1 MENINIITIFL
12 TLLFF
17 IVIVVYI
24 QPSKVKPITIQTV
37 PIIATSTQGET
48 QISSFCINRIFGE
61 WEYINK
67 RCGTTDGKQR
77 TTLFADK
84 RSRQITNNKT
94 NDSND
99 CSFNPLANEVILETD
114 TDKGFLNSN
123 NKFEFRPNVFT
134 FKTVQTEN
142 NISEVDNSNCKC
154 DGPGTKD
161 SDAYSVWSNW
171 NKECPYP
178 SDTTKPVT
186 DFTISRTRTR
196 TYKPKR
202 KELNG
207 GECYQTEEVY
217 TKEKEDILCPRDCSG
232 GTWGEFG
239 SCISKTGQVCK
250 TPSTETQAT
259 IAGEKTKVWI
269 PSTNGEAI
277 NNGKKCIIVFP
288 PVSEPCDIKC
298 DIDCKGHWGPCSAS
312 CGSGTKNY
320 IIDTAKQN
328 GGTDCPAPAPCNDRE
343 CRNCTEGWTECT
355 NQMGRDVKIS
365 TRTDG
370 EPGGKNDCRAAGERE
385 WCDNIQGSNLMF
397 IRYPENRPGSEFT
410 WSDTNNIGWKNIQ
423 TVGSGGY
430 WGEASQGWALE
441 INDNVRGDPQFRYS
455 FDQNGYIRPTFGNT
469 NLCLAKTTAKHDG
482 YIKPTWEE
490 KNCLTFG
497 WNGKKIQV
505 KTKDIENY
513 VVEHNY
519 CLEPHNL
526 NNHTP
531 VVLKPCTNIN
541 IEF

>member
-84 RSRQITNNKT
+84 RSRQITNNKI

-171 NKECPYP
+171 NKECPFP

-250 TPSTETQAT
+250 TPSTETQA
-259 IAGEKTKVWI
+259 IIDGEKTKVWI

-397 IRYPENRPGSEFT
+397 IRYPLTIPAGGFK
-410 WSDTNNIGWKNIQ
+410 WDSDKKDWKNIH
-423 TVGSGGY
+423 TDGSDGQ
-430 WGEASQGWALE
+430 WGKASQGWGLE

-490 KNCLTFG
+490 NNCLTFG

-505 KTKDIENY
+505 KTKDIGHY

-526 NNHTP
+526 NNYTP
-531 VVLKPCTNIN
+531 VVLKPCTAIN